1 MRILSGHELSE
12 SARDDLAHRLVA
24 EFGQAYPDWSVA
36 EARSEVANPTGL
48 PQTWC
53 LVADD
58 GSAIASASLLAD
70 DEVTGY
76 DHVTPWLGNVLVAEM
91 HRGRSHGATIVDVV
105 VTRAWDLGYDTVHL
119 VTDTAAA
126 WYERLGWT
134 VVGDVDV
141 HGTAMQCMRHTRRA

>member
-53 LVADD
+53 LVAED

-76 DHVTPWLGNVLVAEM
+76 EHITPWLGNVLVAEA
-91 HRGRSHGATIVDVV
+91 HRGRGLGAAIVDAALDQ
-105 VTRAWDLGYDTVHL
+105 AWDRGFHTVHL

-126 WYERLGWT
+126 WYERRGWV
-134 VVGDVDV
+134 VVGVVDV